1 MGKMASTLQAKA
13 MKMEGKEKV
22 QPDVIHQII
31 VNIKAATMMA
41 IQANKDLKALEAR
54 HKVETDKAEFFSDV
68 STNTS
73 ARAESFY
80 KDAESGI
87 EEMRTVIED
96 SVNARKQGKHLVG
109 PLNSLKNRIEE
120 AL

>member
-1 MGKMASTLQAKA
+1 A

-54 HKVETDKAEFFSDV
+54 HEVVTHDYALLHDKIYAARSR
-68 STNTS
+68 
-73 ARAESFY
+73 RAE
-80 KDAESGI
+80 
-87 EEMRTVIED
+87 RTRE
-96 SVNARKQGKHLVG
+96 LV
-109 PLNSLKNRIEE
+109 
-120 AL
+120 